1 MLFLDGVGFT
11 GGTVLFVGGVLG
23 FGFVLLGYGIIG

>member
-1 MLFLDGVGFT
+1 LFLDGVGFT
-11 GGTVLFVGGVLG
+11 GGTEVFVEGFLG